1 MFKQNVDKFQL
12 TDCGFILPVIIL
24 TKSSSFI
31 VIVQSA
37 LSVKVLKKECQTTN
51 LIKED
56 KFLKKTVLLCRRGY
70 NEIIGF
76 IN

>member
-56 KFLKKTVLLCRRGY
+56 KFLKKNCASVSEGV
-70 NEIIGF
+70 
-76 IN
+76 

>member
-37 LSVKVLKKECQTTN
+37 LSVKVLKKVCQTTN

-56 KFLKKTVLLCRRGY
+56 EFLKKLCFCVGGGITR
-70 NEIIGF
+70 
-76 IN
+76 